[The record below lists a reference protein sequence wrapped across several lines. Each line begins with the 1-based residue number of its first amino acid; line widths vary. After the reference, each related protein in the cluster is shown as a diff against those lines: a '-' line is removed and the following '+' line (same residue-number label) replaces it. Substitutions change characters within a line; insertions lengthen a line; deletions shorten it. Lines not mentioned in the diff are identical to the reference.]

1 MPLKGWATRFMDGEF
16 LGKLN
21 RCRKGPH
28 SRQRMG
34 ANQSNHLEPLRR
46 RLRLRGGRNLLQQ
59 LRHLCFLHHQLFSV
73 QKLLCFLHYLLGLF
87 RRLLGYLCQCSL
99 DWALEC
105 LGSKALDWLGWL
117 DSKAL
122 DWLGWLDSKALEW
135 VFLLWLDYKALEW
148 LVWLDKRGSEYLQ
161 FEGLCRLTRRLLALS
176 GERWVME
183 EAAVFKAGFLVVSM
197 GRDVR
202 LELLKD
208 N

>member
-1 MPLKGWATRFMDGEF
+1 M
-16 LGKLN
+16 
-21 RCRKGPH
+21 
-28 SRQRMG
+28 
-34 ANQSNHLEPLRR
+34 
-46 RLRLRGGRNLLQQ
+46 
-59 LRHLCFLHHQLFSV
+59 
-73 QKLLCFLHYLLGLF
+73 
-87 RRLLGYLCQCSL
+87 
-99 DWALEC
+99 
-105 LGSKALDWLGWL
+105 
-117 DSKAL
+117 
-122 DWLGWLDSKALEW
+122 
-135 VFLLWLDYKALEW
+135 DYKALEW